1 MSTSEPE
8 SNNPSGTSPPIKE
21 RQASSQGGEKETKET
36 GEATGQEEEVVLT
49 VDPPPGGIEREVFGK
64 WSVLLRNI
72 FGAVAVWTLCLAAL
86 ANAWTTN
93 VSVTTHGEWPSEIS
107 MIVMNVG
114 PIVVAW
120 TWMNSN
126 KILSTLMEL
135 APIGNK
141 IRNRVAQAIAPKP
154 PEDPPAGQ

>member
-1 MSTSEPE
+1 MP
-8 SNNPSGTSPPIKE
+8 
-21 RQASSQGGEKETKET
+21 
-36 GEATGQEEEVVLT
+36 VVIE
-49 VDPPPGGIEREVFGK
+49 PPPGGIEREVFGK
-64 WSVLLRNI
+64 WSVALRNI
-72 FGAVAVWTLCLAAL
+72 FGAIAVWTLCLAAL

-93 VSVTTHGEWPSEIS
+93 VSVTKHGEWPSEIS

-120 TWMNSN
+120 TWMNAN

-141 IRNRVAQAIAPKP
+141 IRDRVAKAIAPKP
-154 PEDPPAGQ
+154 PEDPPTGQ

>member
-21 RQASSQGGEKETKET
+21 GEASSQGGAQETKET
-36 GEATGQEEEVVLT
+36 GEATGQEEEVVIPP
-49 VDPPPGGIEREVFGK
+49 VVVEAPPGGIEREVFGK
-64 WSVLLRNI
+64 WSVALRNI

-93 VSVTTHGEWPSEIS
+93 VSVTQHGQWPSEIS

-114 PIVVAW
+114 PIVVAF
-120 TWMNSN
+120 TWINAS
-126 KILSTLMEL
+126 KILSTIL
-135 APIGNK
+135 GHDGVTTK
-141 IRNRVAQAIAPKP
+141 IRSRLAQIISPDDKK
-154 PEDPPAGQ
+154 D

>member
-21 RQASSQGGEKETKET
+21 GEASSQGGAQETKET
-36 GEATGQEEEVVLT
+36 GEATGQEEEVVIPP
-49 VDPPPGGIEREVFGK
+49 VAVEAPPGGIEREVFGK
-64 WSVLLRNI
+64 WSVALRNI

-93 VSVTTHGEWPSEIS
+93 VSVTQHGQWPSEIS

-114 PIVVAW
+114 PIVVAF
-120 TWMNSN
+120 TWINAS
-126 KILSTLMEL
+126 KILSTIL
-135 APIGNK
+135 GHDGVTTK
-141 IRNRVAQAIAPKP
+141 IRSRLAQIISPDDKK
-154 PEDPPAGQ
+154 D